1 MRESDAARIVSMLAA
16 YFPGRTMAEESAQ
29 LWEREIV
36 EFDQRD
42 GINAAREL
50 GAMSKFMPSLAE
62 FADAIREERN
72 RRVIS
77 ETLALP
83 EVPAGLVVFCTME
96 QFLRDRPDMQER
108 VRKLGIWRDTLE
120 RAVSA

>member
-1 MRESDAARIVSMLAA
+1 MLAA
-16 YFPGRTMAEESAQ
+16 YFPGRTMAEETSQ
-29 LWEREIV
+29 LWEREILGY
-36 EFDQRD
+36 DQRD

-50 GAMSKFMPSLAE
+50 GSMSKFMPSLAE
-62 FADAIREERN
+62 FVDAVREERN

-83 EVPAGLVVFCTME
+83 PSGAVVFCSME
-96 QFLRDRPDMQER
+96 QFLRERPDMQER

-120 RAVSA
+120 RATGA